1 METMRA
7 SDTGNSSF
15 FPQSCGSWP
24 SVIVPEMDKTD
35 DGEDR
40 QDKGCKNK
48 RKLTHPSILPASFP
62 SSLIEFP
69 RYELPMSQNG
79 LNEFSSSEL
88 WPDLFREEE
97 PELHMHELVD
107 WNDPIASQLEEL
119 LLSNLQAI
127 FSGALKR
134 VVELGFDE
142 KLVEM
147 SLSRKALYLEEGDP
161 VSNIVCETVKVLKGK
176 DDIITDFIFE
186 NFQHLLHYTMVEM
199 ISVVREVRP
208 SLTVGEAMWVLLI
221 CDLNLSL
228 ACAVED
234 QLSVVCNGENS
245 TTSSGP
251 QSKSEVRISDII
263 SNCGSPT
270 FQKDLSTNHQ
280 NQKSEEPKFGS
291 FLNSPNNQSPHASGG
306 VKVKAENASLPIT
319 AEKSSGTSGVPAQE
333 CKSGSCSKRHNRKE
347 IAALR
352 QKFLHME
359 KAYRACG
366 KGGFKSGKIAS
377 VGGLVVEKRLK
388 PPSEIPNQQMKCGST
403 NMISMKGVRSADVV
417 CHVSINDASIL
428 PAGGSSGTLPTK
440 DTISTSPMVNAN
452 TSTPGNTSKPKSEVS
467 CFSVKVLDYCA
478 GIPFDEALGKYVP
491 RDEKDGLI
499 LKLIPRVQE
508 LHDELQGWNNWTS
521 QKVMQVTNRL
531 GKLQAEFKTLR
542 KEKQDA
548 ELLKKDKKIVE
559 ENAVKRI
566 SEMENAMENTKRQ
579 IESAASAT
587 LVLEAENSLLKKELD
602 AAKLWVVKSMTSHQQ
617 ALEREQMA
625 LKQAQSWESQ
635 NSLLREE
642 LEREKNKLFNLQQEL
657 HKEKNLQAKVEGRL
671 AKERAAKEKLL
682 AQAASIKKERE
693 QLEQCTKSEED
704 TIRKKAASDL
714 QKYVEDIG
722 KLEIELVDLKL
733 KSDSEKIAAL
743 RRCVDERNDSFSR
756 TKSTPNMKGNKN
768 SATSQTM
775 VSCQDKLAAGSLRQE
790 QECVMCLSEEM
801 SVVFLPCAHQVLCPE
816 CNDLHEKQGM
826 KDCPSCRTPIQH
838 RIHARFAGH

>member
-1 METMRA
+1 METMH
-7 SDTGNSSF
+7 TGNSSF
-15 FPQSCGSWP
+15 CSQSCGSWP

-69 RYELPMSQNG
+69 RYQLPVPQSG
-79 LNEFSSSEL
+79 LNGFSPSEL
-88 WPDLFREEE
+88 WAELFREDE
-97 PELHMHELVD
+97 PELYMHELVD

-134 VVELGFDE
+134 VVELGFDAR
-142 KLVEM
+142 LVEM
-147 SLSRKALYLEEGDP
+147 SLSRKALYIEEGDP
-161 VSNIVCETVKVLKGK
+161 VSNIVHQTVNVLKGE
-176 DDIITDFIFE
+176 DDTITDFIFD

-208 SLTVGEAMWVLLI
+208 SLTVGEAMWLLLI

-234 QLSVVCNGENS
+234 RLSVVCNGENS
-245 TTSSGP
+245 TSSSSP
-251 QSKSEVRISDII
+251 QS
-263 SNCGSPT
+263 NCSSPT

-291 FLNSPNNQSPHASGG
+291 FQNSANNQGPHASGG
-306 VKVKAENASLPIT
+306 VKIKAENASLPIT
-319 AEKSSGTSGVPAQE
+319 AETSSGTSGIPAHE
-333 CKSGSCSKRHNRKE
+333 CKSGPCSKRHNRKE

-352 QKFLHME
+352 QRFLHME
-359 KAYRACG
+359 KTYRSCG
-366 KGGFKSGKIAS
+366 KGSFKSGGK
-377 VGGLVVEKRLK
+377 
-388 PPSEIPNQQMKCGST
+388 
-403 NMISMKGVRSADVV
+403 
-417 CHVSINDASIL
+417 
-428 PAGGSSGTLPTK
+428 SGTLPAK
-440 DTISTSPMVNAN
+440 DTISTSRMVNAN
-452 TSTPGNTSKPKSEVS
+452 TSTPGNMSKPKSELS
-467 CFSVKVLDYCA
+467 FSVKILDYCA
-478 GIPFDEALGKYVP
+478 DIPFDEALGKYVP
-491 RDEKDGLI
+491 RDEKDRLI
-499 LKLIPRVQE
+499 LKLITRVQE
-508 LHDELQGWNNWTS
+508 LQNELHGWNNWTN

-566 SEMENAMENTKRQ
+566 SEMENAMENTKKQ

-625 LKQAQSWESQ
+625 LKQAQILESQ
-635 NSLLREE
+635 NSLLRDE
-642 LEREKNKLFNLQQEL
+642 LEREKHKLFNLQQEL
-657 HKEKNLQAKVEGRL
+657 HKETNLQAKVEGRL

-693 QLEQCTKSEED
+693 QLEQHMKSEED
-704 TIRKKAASDL
+704 MARKKAATDL

-722 KLEIELVDLKL
+722 KLEKELVDLKL

-743 RRCVDERNDSFSR
+743 RRCVDVRNDSFSR
-756 TKSTPNMKGNKN
+756 TKSAPNMKGNKK
-768 SATSQTM
+768 SDTSQTL
-775 VSCQDKLAAGSLRQE
+775 VSYQDKLAAGSLRRE

-801 SVVFLPCAHQVLCPE
+801 SVVFLPCAHQVVCPE
-816 CNDLHEKQGM
+816 CNELHEKQGM
-826 KDCPSCRTPIQH
+826 KECPSCRAPIQR
-838 RIHARFAGH
+838 RIHARFARH